1 MCVVCTLPQGRHAAD
16 MRTATMRT
24 AIALCFGVAQI
35 PHVLPM
41 MGRIESKSL
50 ATVMIKGSTL
60 TAVSALEIGACLLCH
75 VVYRWRRYVDKRLCS
90 TSFYWTM
97 YVTDD
102 PSLLQPFATLID
114 PGVTYT
120 LAISMDNSGLS
131 TYILMNESGQQLET
145 QTVQHANACVDNYY
159 EGVVQG
165 LYFGGNCRAP
175 EEVGVQYTS

>member
-1 MCVVCTLPQGRHAAD
+1 
-16 MRTATMRT
+16 
-24 AIALCFGVAQI
+24 
-35 PHVLPM
+35 
-41 MGRIESKSL
+41 
-50 ATVMIKGSTL
+50 
-60 TAVSALEIGACLLCH
+60 
-75 VVYRWRRYVDKRLCS
+75 
-90 TSFYWTM
+90 M

-131 TYILMNESGQQLET
+131 TYILMNESGQQMET

-175 EEVGVQYTS
+175 EEVGVLYTS